1 MEKNTLG
8 EDALE
13 RKIVKFEH
21 QGSDVLFSFT
31 DGSSIIFKNF
41 FETVDYFGSYKPH
54 VSSLETLKSYPKILT
69 THPKVD
75 VRLLVDRTSGFVPE
89 YATMLS
95 SGMDLQAA
103 IHKEIVIMT
112 GKSALI
118 PTGLKM
124 AIPPG
129 YELQVRPK
137 SGLALKHGI
146 TVLNSPGTVDGD
158 YRGEIGVIVI
168 NHGQTDFVVTSGL
181 KIAQG
186 VLCPVYHANFIHAIS
201 DDDLGYTE
209 RKGGFGSTG
218 C

>member
-1 MEKNTLG
+1 ME
-8 EDALE
+8 E
-13 RKIVKFEH
+13 RKITKFEH
-21 QGSDVLFSFT
+21 QGNDVVFSFN
-31 DGSSIIFKNF
+31 DGKSVIFKDF
-41 FETVDYFGSYKPH
+41 FETVDYFGSYKSC
-54 VSSLETLKSYPKILT
+54 VSSLQTLTSHPKISN
-69 THPKVD
+69 THPMVD
-75 VRLLVDRTSGFVPE
+75 VRLSVDKTSGSIPE
-89 YATMLS
+89 YATVLS

-103 IHKEIVIMT
+103 THQKIAIPA

-137 SGLALKHGI
+137 SGLALKHSI
-146 TVLNSPGTVDGD
+146 TVLNSPGTIDGD
-158 YRGEIGVIVI
+158 YRGEIGVILI
-168 NHGQTDFVVTSGL
+168 NHGQDAFIVTPAM

-186 VLCPVYHANFIHAIS
+186 VLCPVYRANLIEVIS
-201 DDDLGYTE
+201 DGDLGYTE